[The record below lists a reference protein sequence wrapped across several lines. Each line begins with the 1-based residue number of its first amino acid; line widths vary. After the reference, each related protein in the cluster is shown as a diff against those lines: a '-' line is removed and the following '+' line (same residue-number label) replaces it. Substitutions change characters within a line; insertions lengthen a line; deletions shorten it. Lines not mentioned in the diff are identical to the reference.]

1 MSWSR
6 SSVPGREGLARR
18 RMPPGGSARIPH
30 VPRLTAIR
38 DSPEMIRHPV
48 RVFERYRAQLGST
61 FTFHFGGARGAFV
74 TTEPRVIEHVLKS
87 NSENYHMS
95 DIRVRRMAEFQG
107 RGLLNSH
114 GEAWLR
120 QRRFLAQGLRR
131 SRLAALLPY
140 QVSLVDETLDR
151 LDGVGAKG
159 PVEIYPFMVRLTFR
173 LVGRALLG
181 HGLTDAQ
188 IDRLGSAISTIQ
200 AFMVRQI
207 VQPYRIPWYRVSG
220 ASRRHQRLREEGDR
234 IVRDLIATRQREG
247 GEGGGGEGDLLQVL
261 LGTPYRDSGE
271 RMTAEQVLIESM
283 QLLVAGNETSP
294 VTLAWTL
301 ALLARHPAWME
312 RVRDEADDVFGGGPV
327 TLAGLHR
334 MHVTLRV
341 LDEAM
346 RLYPPFWMID
356 RVALADDEVE
366 GLRIPAGFTVVPY
379 IYGTHRNPEIW
390 TDPERF
396 DPDRFLPEAKGERH
410 PFSHL
415 PFGGGPRI
423 CIGSNLAILQM
434 LLVLS
439 AFVRRYEVELVGEA
453 FPEIAPMMILRPGG
467 GIPMH
472 VRRRGSAR

>member
-1 MSWSR
+1 
-6 SSVPGREGLARR
+6 
-18 RMPPGGSARIPH
+18 
-30 VPRLTAIR
+30 
-38 DSPEMIRHPV
+38 MIRHPV
-48 RVFERYRAQLGST
+48 RVFERYRAELGPT

-74 TTEPRVIEHVLKS
+74 TTEPGVIEHVLKT
-87 NSENYHMS
+87 NSGNYRMS

-107 RGLLNSH
+107 KGLLNSH

-140 QVSLVDETLDR
+140 QVALVDQTLDG
-151 LDGVGAKG
+151 LDAGGSGGA
-159 PVEIYPFMVRLTFR
+159 VEIYPFMVRLTFR

-181 HGLTDAQ
+181 AGLSDAQ
-188 IDRLGSAISTIQ
+188 VDRLGSAISTIQ

-234 IVRDLIATRQREG
+234 IVRDLIAARQREG
-247 GEGGGGEGDLLQVL
+247 GRGEGDLLEVL

-271 RMTAEQVLIESM
+271 RMTGEQVLVESM

-294 VTLAWTL
+294 VTLSWTL
-301 ALLARHPAWME
+301 ALLARHPGWME
-312 RVRDEADDVFGGGPV
+312 RVRDEVEDVFGDGPV
-327 TLAGLHR
+327 TLVGLHR
-334 MHVTLRV
+334 LHLTLRV

-356 RVALADDEVE
+356 RVALADDHVE
-366 GLRIPAGFTVVPY
+366 GIRIPAGFTVVPY
-379 IYGTHRNPEIW
+379 IYGTHRNPEVW
-390 TDPERF
+390 RDPQVF

-410 PFSHL
+410 PFAHL

-439 AFVRRYEVELVGEA
+439 AFLRRYRVELVGPD

-467 GIPMH
+467 GMPMR
-472 VRRRGSAR
+472 VRRWGSGAFPGPDRPPPPPSPHFSDGGDPHPPPGCARPRSP

>member
-1 MSWSR
+1 MSPASGT
-6 SSVPGREGLARR
+6 SV
-18 RMPPGGSARIPH
+18 PH
-30 VPRLTAIR
+30 VPRLTAFR
-38 DSPEMIRHPV
+38 DAPAMISHPV
-48 RVFERYRAQLGST
+48 RVFERYRAELGPT

-74 TTEPRVIEHVLKS
+74 TTEPRVIQHVLKT
-87 NSENYHMS
+87 NSENYRMS

-107 RGLLNSH
+107 KGLLNSH
-114 GEAWLR
+114 GEEWLR
-120 QRRFLAQGLRR
+120 QRRFLAQGMRR

-140 QVSLVDETLDR
+140 QVALVEPTVDG
-151 LDGVGAKG
+151 LDGEGTQG

-181 HGLTDAQ
+181 DGLTDAQ
-188 IDRLGSAISTIQ
+188 IDQLGSAISTIQ

-220 ASRRHQRLREEGDR
+220 VSRRHQRLRQEGDR
-234 IVRDLIATRQREG
+234 IVRDLIEARRREG
-247 GEGGGGEGDLLQVL
+247 RRGEGEKEKGDLLELL

-294 VTLAWTL
+294 VTLSWTL
-301 ALLARHPAWME
+301 ALLARHPEWAE
-312 RVRDEADDVFGGGPV
+312 RIRDEVEKVFGGGPV
-327 TLAGLHR
+327 TLEGLHR
-334 MHVTLRV
+334 LDVTLRV
-341 LDEAM
+341 IDEAM

-356 RVALADDEVE
+356 RMALADDEVE
-366 GLRIPAGFTVVPY
+366 GIRIPAGFTVVPY
-379 IYGTHRNPEIW
+379 IYGTHRNPEVW
-390 TDPERF
+390 RDPDRF
-396 DPDRFLPEAKGERH
+396 DPDRFLPEAKRERH
-410 PFSHL
+410 PFAHL

-439 AFVRRYEVELVGEA
+439 SFVRRYEVELVGDA
-453 FPEIAPMMILRPGG
+453 FPEIAPMMILRPRG

-472 VRRRGSAR
+472 VRRRM